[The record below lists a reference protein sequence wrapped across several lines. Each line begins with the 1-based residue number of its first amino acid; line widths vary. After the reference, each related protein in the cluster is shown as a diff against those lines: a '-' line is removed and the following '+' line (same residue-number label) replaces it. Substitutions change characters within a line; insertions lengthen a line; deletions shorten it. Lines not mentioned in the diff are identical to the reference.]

1 MLQRGLICLAI
12 LLSLCVSVVAFLPVG
27 AGPYTAIYGPA
38 SALRAQRA
46 LLLLVLAIG
55 FTSLEFEVLFAIGSF
70 GSPCAADGRRFA
82 PGLCSDPALSIS
94 LRC

>member
-1 MLQRGLICLAI
+1 MCKRGLIGVAI
-12 LLSLCVSVVAFLPVG
+12 LVSIAVASVGFLPVG
-27 AGPYTAIYGPA
+27 AGPYTTVYGPA

-55 FTSLEFEVLFAIGSF
+55 FVSAVFAVLAVPGSF
-70 GSPCAADGRRFA
+70 RSESFDPLLALGESPSSA
-82 PGLCSDPALSIS
+82 PLSCS